1 MDEFKLHDGLSGIG
15 LQFTLDA
22 HDGLVRVSTIE
33 CGGPCWYYVD
43 ARVRP
48 GEGGSMDPPA
58 LALADKGMRQ
68 VEPFDIL
75 MAVDGT
81 NSGQWTDIARFDGA
95 GVKSE
100 GHSRQKIAE
109 MLVGATAS
117 TCKQTLKSTPCKA
130 LCISS
135 IPGH

>member
-1 MDEFKLHDGLSGIG
+1 MDEIKLDNRLSGIG

-22 HDGLVRVSTIE
+22 NDGLVRVSAIE

-48 GEGGSMDPPA
+48 EGLEGKETA